1 MRVIVHGV
9 GAIGGAIAARLA
21 LAGQEVVG
29 IARGAQLAAIQANGL
44 LLRDPDR
51 AERARLP
58 CVADP
63 AEIDFRVDDAILLTM
78 KAQDTVPALERLRAA
93 GVAGQ
98 PIFCAQNSVANE
110 RLALRR
116 FPNVHAITVMMP
128 ATYRVPGEV
137 AVFATPHPGIFEIG
151 RYPSGADADD
161 ERLAAALEAAGFATF
176 VMPDTMEG
184 KYGKLMMNL
193 HNIVEAALGRG
204 AQTGRIDDLLRAE
217 ARAALA
223 AAGIPWR
230 DVGAADPRRDA
241 LMRQRPVEG
250 VERAGGSSTQSLLRG
265 AGSIETDYLNGEIV
279 LLGRLYGV
287 PTPANAFFVDL
298 SARMLREG
306 IPAGGM
312 PRDTVEAGLAA
323 AGAGP

>member
-9 GAIGGAIAARLA
+9 GAVGGAIAARLA
-21 LAGQEVVG
+21 LSGQEVVG
-29 IARGAQLAAIQANGL
+29 IARGAQLAAIRADGL

-51 AERARLP
+51 AQRARFE

-63 AEIDFRVDDAILLTM
+63 GEIDFRPDDAIVLTM
-78 KAQDTVPALERLRAA
+78 KTQDTGAALDRLRAA

-110 RLALRR
+110 GLALRR
-116 FPNVHAITVMMP
+116 FPNVHAVTVMMP

-151 RYPSGADADD
+151 RYPVGTDADD
-161 ERLAAALEAAGFATF
+161 ERLAAAFEAAGFAAF
-176 VMPDTMEG
+176 VLPDTMQG
-184 KYGKLMMNL
+184 KYGKLLMNL
-193 HNIVEAALGRG
+193 HNIVEAALGR
-204 AQTGRIDDLLRAE
+204 AADTRRIDDLLRAE
-217 ARAALA
+217 ARAALV

-230 DVGAADPRRDA
+230 DVGATDPRRDA
-241 LMRQRPVEG
+241 LMRQRPVAG

-265 AGSIETDYLNGEIV
+265 AGSIETDWLNGEIV
-279 LLGRLYGV
+279 LLGRLHGV
-287 PTPANAFFVDL
+287 PTPANAFFLDL

-312 PRDTVEAGLAA
+312 PRDAVEAGLAA
-323 AGAGP
+323 AGAAV